1 MKLNERELRLA
12 AAIFIAFLFAQFFLS
27 SRIGAAQQI
36 QNAATSGAATA
47 PAAPIESPQTAPEIQ
62 KITLAKGSR
71 EGIFAI
77 VDQKTSISVRALSG
91 RKPVPG
97 VDIEFRI
104 VVDPSRGEG
113 TKLTP
118 ARTKT
123 DASGIAATKITL
135 GPKPGA
141 YIVETVAHGYN
152 AEPLNI
158 EIQCKNSDWVFF
170 LIAGMIGSVG
180 LFLFGMGVMEQG
192 LREWAGDQMKNILA
206 ALTKHRVYGLL
217 VGLGVTA
224 VIQSSGATTV
234 MLVGFTNAGLMSLRQ
249 AIGVILGADIGT
261 TVTAQIVAFK
271 LIDYALLF
279 IGIGFLLKMAGGRRE
294 AISHLGTVL
303 LGFGLLF
310 FGLKV
315 LGDVMVPLKD
325 YPPFVDAMARAE
337 NPFVAILIAAAFTS
351 LINSSSAT
359 TGLLVSLAS
368 QDMITLRASIPLIL
382 GANIGSCITA
392 ALATIGASSR
402 EAKRVAI
409 VHYVFKIVGVV
420 LMLFFIKPF
429 AGFVEHFSI
438 WTTAATRE
446 TVHSALYLP
455 RQVANAHTFFNVFMA
470 LLFLPFTRQF
480 EQFIYRIYPEEKT
493 PPTKKFGP
501 KYLDPFLLDIPE
513 LGLRQAK
520 REVLRMGKYV
530 QRMIDDIMNAF
541 RERNTDFVDQAIGND
556 EKIDTLEVAIKNYF
570 TQLAQKKS
578 SPIHSKR
585 RIEMFFIVDELE
597 KIGDV
602 ISKNILPNTAQVI
615 ENKLYFSEEGWK
627 ELNSFHGLVSENFGR
642 VMEAFRTND
651 LKTAEEIVR
660 DKQRL
665 LRYYKQ
671 LQMVHLDR
679 LCNLVDETAKTSQIH
694 LDILGNLRGINSN
707 ITNIATNMIE
717 HARESGD
724 PAFSSEH
731 EHIEEDPVRLS
742 ISEPPPDPDDD

>member
-36 QNAATSGAATA
+36 RDEAASGAATA
-47 PAAPIESPQTAPEIQ
+47 PAAPIQSPRTAPEVQ
-62 KITLAKGSR
+62 KITLTKGSR

-97 VDIEFRI
+97 MDIKFRV
-104 VVDPSRGEG
+104 VVDPSHGEG
-113 TKLTP
+113 TRLSP

-135 GPKPGA
+135 GPKPGT
-141 YIVETVAHGYN
+141 YIVETVARGYD

-170 LIAGMIGSVG
+170 LIAGMIGSIG
-180 LFLFGMGVMEQG
+180 IFLFGMNLMDQG

-217 VGLGVTA
+217 VGIVVTA
-224 VIQSSGATTV
+224 VVHSGATTV

-261 TVTAQIVAFK
+261 TVTAQIVAFN
-271 LIDYALLF
+271 LYDYALLMIGVGF
-279 IGIGFLLKMAGGRRE
+279 ILNLAGSRKEGL
-294 AISHLGTVL
+294 SHLGKVI
-303 LGFGLLF
+303 LGFGLF
-310 FGLKV
+310 FLGLK
-315 LGDVMVPLKD
+315 LLSEVMLPLRE
-325 YPPFVDAMARAE
+325 YPLFIRAMASTE
-337 NPFVAILIAAAFTS
+337 NPLIGILISAAFTS
-351 LINSSSAT
+351 LINSSGAT
-359 TGLLVSLAS
+359 TGLIVTLAG
-368 QDMITLRASIPLIL
+368 QGLINLNNAIPLIL
-382 GANIGSCITA
+382 GANIGSCTTA
-392 ALATIGASSR
+392 ALATIGATSR

-409 VHYVFKIVGVV
+409 AHYSFKIFGVI
-420 LMLFFIKPF
+420 LLLFFIKPF
-429 AGFVEHFSI
+429 TGFIEHFSI
-438 WTTAATRE
+438 WTTAASHA
-446 TVHSALYLP
+446 TVHSTLYLP
-455 RQVANAHTFFNVFMA
+455 HQVANAHTFFNVFMA

-480 EQFIYRIYPEEKT
+480 ERLIYRIYPEEKT

-513 LGLRQAK
+513 LALRQSK
-520 REVLRMGKYV
+520 REVLRMGKYI
-530 QRMIDDIMNAF
+530 QRMIDDIMSAF
-541 RERNTDFVDQAIGND
+541 RERNNDFVYEAIAND

-602 ISKNILPNTAQVI
+602 ISKNILPNTAQII

-679 LCNLVDETAKTSQIH
+679 LCKLVDETAKTSQIH
-694 LDILGNLRGINSN
+694 LDILGNLRGINSH
-707 ITNIATNMIE
+707 ITNVAVNMIE

-731 EHIEEDPVRLS
+731 EYIEEDPVRLS
-742 ISEPPPDPDDD
+742 ISEPPPDPAADD